1 MEVSVQENEMN
12 QLQAESTGANPS
24 DGFAP
29 QLEVMEREKYPNR
42 FKPGQSGNP
51 SGRPKKTGEE
61 KEVLE
66 SLKALGPKAV
76 EAAESILSSER
87 VSAVAKVQVISLILS
102 YAVGKPETI
111 VKLNT
116 SQQNLT
122 ASEAR
127 IDALI
132 SRIRIAGCPPAAGEK
147 EPE

>member
-1 MEVSVQENEMN
+1 MQDHEMN
-12 QLQAESTGANPS
+12 QLPTGISGQSSSN
-24 DGFAP
+24 GFDP
-29 QLEVMEREKYPNR
+29 QLEAVERERYPNR

-61 KEVLE
+61 KEIHE

-76 EAAESILSSER
+76 EAAESILASER

-116 SQQNLT
+116 SQQNLS

-132 SRIRIAGCPPAAGEK
+132 SRIRIAGCPPASGEK

>member
-1 MEVSVQENEMN
+1 MQDHEMN
-12 QLQAESTGANPS
+12 KTPASLSGQNPTH
-24 DGFAP
+24 GFGP
-29 QLEVMEREKYPNR
+29 QLEAVERERYPNR

-61 KEVLE
+61 KEILE

-76 EAAESILSSER
+76 EAAESILASER

-122 ASEAR
+122 ESEAR

-132 SRIRIAGCPPAAGEK
+132 SRIRIAGCPPASGEK

>member
-1 MEVSVQENEMN
+1 MQDHEMN
-12 QLQAESTGANPS
+12 QTPAGLSGQNPT
-24 DGFAP
+24 DGFVP
-29 QLEVMEREKYPNR
+29 QLEFVEREKYPNR

-76 EAAESILSSER
+76 EAAESILNGER
-87 VSAVAKVQVISLILS
+87 VSSVAKVQIISLILS